1 MFFNARGDVVTKQVG
16 AELMIYDS
24 ANKVIH
30 VLNTAAA
37 KIFQLC
43 DGSHTPEEIA
53 KALEESFDGVEQ
65 LQAYEDVKRTLDVLE
80 AKNLVR
86 KM

>member
-1 MFFNARGDVVTKQVG
+1 MFFNARRDLAAKQVG

-37 KIFQLC
+37 TIFQLC

-53 KALEESFDGVEQ
+53 KALEETFDDVERV
-65 LQAYEDVKRTLDVLE
+65 QAYEDVKRTLEVLE
-80 AKNLVR
+80 AKQLLE
-86 KM
+86 K